1 MRSQIM
7 VLTLSAILIA
17 SIGVAPA
24 FAQIVEPIVVTTD
37 SPSYSE
43 GDTITISGE
52 VRDLIGQAIGL
63 RIVAPNGNIVTI
75 AQLDVGDDKMFST
88 EITAGGKLWVSSG
101 EYTIIV
107 QYGSDKRVAEAT
119 FSFGVSGNGG
129 TTPPPTGPSVDVG
142 GFQVGYEITGGTV
155 DGIQEDFDA
164 NSLIIL
170 ITATDDGTL
179 TIILPR
185 AVIDTKLNGDDDV
198 FFVLIDGEEVDF
210 DEIETTDSQ
219 RTLRI
224 DFPVGSEEIE
234 IIGTVVIPEF
244 GTIALMILAVAI
256 ISIIAVSA
264 KTRLTVIPRY

>member
-1 MRSQIM
+1 M

-24 FAQIVEPIVVTTD
+24 FAQIDVPIVVKTD
-37 SPSYSE
+37 KTSYSD

-63 RIVAPNGNIVTI
+63 KVIAPNGNIITI
-75 AQLDVGDDKMFST
+75 AQLDVGDDKMFSI
-88 EITAGGKLWVSSG
+88 EIAAGGPLWKSIG
-101 EYTIIV
+101 EYTVLV
-107 QYGSDKRVAEAT
+107 QYGSASRTAETT
-119 FSFGVSGNGG
+119 FSFGGAGDGV
-129 TTPPPTGPSVDVG
+129 TTPPPAGPSVDVG

-164 NSLIIL
+164 NSLIIS

-198 FFVLIDGEEVDF
+198 FFVLIDGEEVDA
-210 DEIETTDSQ
+210 DEIETTDSH

-224 DFPVGSEEIE
+224 DFSVGSEEIE
-234 IIGTVVIPEF
+234 IIGTFVIPEF

-264 KTRLTVIPRY
+264 KTRLRVIPKY

>member
-1 MRSQIM
+1 M

-24 FAQIVEPIVVTTD
+24 YAQIDVPIVVTTD
-37 SPSYSE
+37 KSSYSE
-43 GDTITISGE
+43 GETITISGE
-52 VRDLIGQAIGL
+52 VRDLIGQAVGL
-63 RIVAPNGNIVTI
+63 KVVAPNGNIVTI
-75 AQLDVGDDKMFST
+75 DQLTVGDDKTFST
-88 EITAGGKLWVSSG
+88 QIPAGGPIWTSSG
-101 EYTIIV
+101 EYTVIV
-107 QYGSDKRVAEAT
+107 QYGSVSRTAETT
-119 FSFGVSGNGG
+119 FSFGAGDGG
-129 TTPPPTGPSVDVG
+129 PTTPPPAGPSVDVG

-155 DGIQEDFDA
+155 DGIQEDFESH
-164 NSLIIL
+164 SLIIS

-198 FFVLIDGEEVDF
+198 FFVLIDGEEVDA
-210 DEIETTDSQ
+210 DEIETTDSH

-264 KTRLTVIPRY
+264 KTRLRVIPKY